1 MRGTLHCMLSPPPKS
16 QKPGGVRLS
25 PGLWG
30 LQLCVL
36 QEALLDQYTHRG
48 ESLLCVPGGERDT
61 EKDTSRDTETER
73 DKQSPGVG
81 PRGPT
86 AISPAST
93 SGWHMGHRRR
103 LCARACPLQR
113 PLADNRMDVAKAE
126 RAVGQRKEQET
137 RQERDRE
144 TDRNTEANRTG
155 GDTETKERQTPRPEN
170 EMAAGPPGPGLW
182 VLVTESA
189 RGPSQGR
196 RLRS

>member
-1 MRGTLHCMLSPPPKS
+1 MRGTRHCMLSPPPTS

-25 PGLWG
+25 PGLWR

-86 AISPAST
+86 AISPASA
-93 SGWHMGHRRR
+93 SVWRVGHRSR
-103 LCARACPLQR
+103 LCARVCPLQR

-126 RAVGQRKEQET
+126 TAAGQRKEQEPW
-137 RQERDRE
+137 QERDRE
-144 TDRNTEANRTG
+144 TDRNTEADRTG
-155 GDTETKERQTPRPEN
+155 ADTETKERQTARPEN
-170 EMAAGPPGPGLW
+170 EVVPGPPGPRLW
-182 VLVTESA
+182 VLVTGPHVAPA
-189 RGPSQGR
+189 RADG
-196 RLRS
+196 

>member
-73 DKQSPGVG
+73 DKQPWGGTTWPYSHLPSKHQRVAHGAPQKTLCPGLPTAASPG
-81 PRGPT
+81 
-86 AISPAST
+86 
-93 SGWHMGHRRR
+93 
-103 LCARACPLQR
+103 
-113 PLADNRMDVAKAE
+113 
-126 RAVGQRKEQET
+126 
-137 RQERDRE
+137 
-144 TDRNTEANRTG
+144 
-155 GDTETKERQTPRPEN
+155 
-170 EMAAGPPGPGLW
+170 
-182 VLVTESA
+182 
-189 RGPSQGR
+189 
-196 RLRS
+196 